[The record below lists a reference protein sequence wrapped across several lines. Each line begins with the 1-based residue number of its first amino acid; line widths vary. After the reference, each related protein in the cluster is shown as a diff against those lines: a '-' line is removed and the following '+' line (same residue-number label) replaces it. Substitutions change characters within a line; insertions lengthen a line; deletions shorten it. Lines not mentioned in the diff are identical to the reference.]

1 MGRIEAISHL
11 NNKLRPCAVW
21 LLRIIVGATFIFSGF
36 VKVIDPWGF
45 VFKINEY
52 LNVWSVDWVWREVV
66 ICVAVALSAL
76 EFILGV
82 ILITGCMR
90 RSVCLGLALFMTF
103 MLPLSAYVAI
113 ASPVA
118 DCGCFGEAYVISN
131 TATFWKNV
139 VLSAAIIYL
148 LANNSKVKGLFSPLM
163 QSTVIVASTMYCLV
177 IAIIGMSIQP
187 LMDFRP
193 YKVGTSL
200 AGSEDDILLLTYEKN
215 GVEKDFSADELPDS
229 TWRYIGRKS
238 LESTKESDF
247 AVFDGDD
254 DVTTDVVT
262 NEGIQV
268 ILVVSNP
275 EYHQKARAG
284 MVNSINDY
292 VALHGGSMIGV
303 VALSTDSLE
312 FWKTK
317 THPNF
322 DVYTSDDTTLKE
334 LARGDAALIY
344 LEDGIIKWK
353 RNIYSLP
360 GDFPDFEEK
369 HNVLEDVEAV
379 DSGDMLWNITII
391 YLSVLAFVFILG
403 LIRVHKANEKMKTVD
418 KNIKIKNEN

>member
-82 ILITGCMR
+82 ILLTGCMR
-90 RSVCLGLALFMTF
+90 RSVCLALALFMTF

-177 IAIIGMSIQP
+177 IAIIGMSVQP
-187 LMDFRP
+187 MMDFRP
-193 YKVGTSL
+193 YKVGTRL
-200 AGSEDDILLLTYEKN
+200 AGSEDDILLLTFEKN

-238 LESTKESDF
+238 LETTKESNF
-247 AVFDGDD
+247 AVFEGDD
-254 DVTTDVVT
+254 DVTTDVVAS
-262 NEGIQV
+262 EGIQV

-284 MVNSINDY
+284 MANSINDY
-292 VALHGGSMIGV
+292 VALHGGSMFGV

-312 FWKTK
+312 LWKAK

-334 LARGDAALIY
+334 LAQGDAALVY
-344 LEDGIIKWK
+344 LEDGVIKWK

-360 GDFPDFEEK
+360 GDFPDFEAK

-403 LIRVHKANEKMKTVD
+403 LIRVHKANVKMKTVD